1 MSTKPTVFSNIDID
15 SQNPHSAC
23 DVSSVGVK
31 ELKNLLNQLEI
42 LSGTPQSLTFP
53 EKQNE
58 IWKLCTHIALYEK
71 TFFDNIRILFL
82 NLARDILPIK
92 DMSSG
97 LEVIKTY
104 EEIMTM
110 INHSYP
116 VFEKNIFF
124 IDLNSKL
131 HEFWYIL
138 IHGPIQTMKIHTNT
152 SMQIKDICLYLAVYW
167 DGDKEVRINFLML
180 SYLVTH
186 SRDVSKVIETWNNV
200 SNYVRNYPH
209 PHINES
215 YDKFVIKNWCLQLYS
230 AMYTYQSNPNPQMRN
245 QNTRNDQ
252 KSTTIRHTT
261 NTPHTMY
268 HAGAQHPPQNSGRG
282 LPVWHVQHNSAYPQH
297 QPRNS
302 GYANPVWYQG
312 RHGRSTN
319 HTQNHAY
326 PGYHTFTDAPGVYR
340 NPKNAHAYT
349 EYGDKQRYAF
359 FSELSTSDPTDSTT
373 QSDQSENS
381 ATVETV

>member
-1 MSTKPTVFSNIDID
+1 MSTKPTVSSNIDTD

-23 DVSSVGVK
+23 DVSSVGVE

-42 LSGTPQSLTFP
+42 LSGVPQSLTFP
-53 EKQNE
+53 ERQDE

-71 TFFDNIRILFL
+71 TFFDDIRILFL
-82 NLARDILPIK
+82 NLACDILPIK
-92 DMSSG
+92 DKSNG
-97 LEVIKTY
+97 HKVIDTWNEVYTKIINDYPNFKKNNLF
-104 EEIMTM
+104 MT
-110 INHSYP
+110 IYSYLI
-116 VFEKNIFF
+116 E
-124 IDLNSKL
+124 S
-131 HEFWYIL
+131 WYML
-138 IHGPIQTMKIHTNT
+138 SRIQIMKIST
-152 SMQIKDICLYLAVYW
+152 STSTKIEDICLYLAVYW
-167 DGDKEVRINFLML
+167 DGDTEVRHNFLYL
-180 SYLVTH
+180 SYLFTNNH
-186 SRDVSKVIETWNNV
+186 NV
-200 SNYVRNYPH
+200 SNITKIWNYISSYVKNYPH
-209 PHINES
+209 PPTNES

-261 NTPHTMY
+261 NTPHAIHHTTS
-268 HAGAQHPPQNSGRG
+268 QHPPQNSGRG
-282 LPVWHVQHNSAYPQH
+282 LPVWHVQNNPAYPQH

-340 NPKNAHAYT
+340 NPKNAGAYT
-349 EYGDKQRYAF
+349 EFGDKKRYAF